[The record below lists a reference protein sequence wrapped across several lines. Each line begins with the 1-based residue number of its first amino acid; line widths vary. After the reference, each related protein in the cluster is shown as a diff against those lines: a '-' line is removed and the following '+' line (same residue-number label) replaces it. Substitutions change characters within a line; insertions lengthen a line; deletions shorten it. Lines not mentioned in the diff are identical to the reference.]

1 MLYAFYDTTVSRSNP
16 GLGFANSKQYAAFST
31 REKLQAFL
39 DARKAFD
46 FTAKRVSRAEAL
58 KHLDSDENGNL
69 GLSIDPVSSVWEDGL
84 DFIVL
89 VPARY

>member
-16 GLGFANSKQYAAFST
+16 GRGFANSKQHAAFST
-31 REKLQAFL
+31 QEKLEAFL

-58 KHLDSDENGNL
+58 KNLDSDENGNR
-69 GLSIDPVSSVWEDGL
+69 GLYLDPVSSVWEDCL
-84 DFIVL
+84 SFIVL
-89 VPARY
+89 GPARY